1 MISLYLAQDGF
12 NTSNLPI
19 RFIYIYSKVF
29 FNFRNKSA
37 ICSMVCQDL
46 VTFSLV
52 KVELRVVCFMA
63 CMNISYY
70 LAVWLYLDW
79 FYWFPVDTLLF

>member
-1 MISLYLAQDGF
+1 MASILQISQFVLY
-12 NTSNLPI
+12 T
-19 RFIYIYSKVF
+19 FIPKFF